1 VAGAAAHLGRWEPAG
16 LAEIASLFSTSGV
29 PWWIAGGYA
38 IELAVARP
46 VRDHADVDV
55 LVLRRDQ
62 LAVQRAL
69 PGWDWQAADPP
80 GQLRPWWPGEVLP
93 PGVGDLWCRPGPGD
107 PWRIEIVLDESD
119 GADWVSRRDARV
131 RRPVASLG
139 AVTAEGVPYLA
150 PEIALFYK
158 ANVLRPKDETDFAAA
173 RPLLT
178 SGQRAWLRDAIGLT
192 YGPEHPWRARLADG
206 G

>member
-1 VAGAAAHLGRWEPAG
+1 VAGTAAHLGRWEPAG

-38 IELAVARP
+38 IELAVGLA

-80 GQLRPWWPGEVLP
+80 GQLRPWRPGEVLP
-93 PGVGDLWCRPGPGD
+93 PGVRELWCRPGPD
-107 PWRIEIVLDESD
+107 EPWRIEIVLDESD

-131 RRPVASLG
+131 RRPITSLG
-139 AVTAEGVPYLA
+139 AVTADGVPYLA

-158 ANVLRPKDETDFAAA
+158 ANVLRPKDETDMAAVL
-173 RPLLT
+173 PSLT
-178 SGQRAWLRDAIGLT
+178 GAQRAWLRDAIGLT
-192 YGPEHPWRARLADG
+192 YGPEHPWRVRLAAG